1 MAIQAFQNLT
11 DIALFDVNMLKYSD
25 GQHWT
30 LLNYRANFTGGM
42 KIEDRLSISG
52 KLTDK
57 QELVQH

>member
-42 KIEDRLSISG
+42 KIEDIDWAYQENW
-52 KLTDK
+52 LTSK
-57 QELVQH
+57 N